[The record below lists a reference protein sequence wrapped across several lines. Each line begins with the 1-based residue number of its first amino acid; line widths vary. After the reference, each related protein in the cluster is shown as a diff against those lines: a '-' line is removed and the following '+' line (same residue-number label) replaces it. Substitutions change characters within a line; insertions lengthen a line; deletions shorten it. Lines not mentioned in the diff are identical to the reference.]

1 MGTLLSCDRAASDA
15 HGAESC
21 VRVEVKS
28 SSVVVYIYAEESI
41 SQVGEKRKRGGTRGV
56 SIRVASGEPQIGA
69 NKEIAERAL
78 DTSRQAS
85 DADEQALDNSGEQ
98 TTYDAT
104 ADVVGVAGGAA
115 GDAPG
120 PDGKL

>member
-1 MGTLLSCDRAASDA
+1 MGTLFSSDRAASDG

-21 VRVEVKS
+21 VRIDIKS
-28 SSVVVYIYAEESI
+28 SSIVVYIYAGESI

-78 DTSRQAS
+78 DKSR
-85 DADEQALDNSGEQ
+85 
-98 TTYDAT
+98 
-104 ADVVGVAGGAA
+104 
-115 GDAPG
+115 
-120 PDGKL
+120 